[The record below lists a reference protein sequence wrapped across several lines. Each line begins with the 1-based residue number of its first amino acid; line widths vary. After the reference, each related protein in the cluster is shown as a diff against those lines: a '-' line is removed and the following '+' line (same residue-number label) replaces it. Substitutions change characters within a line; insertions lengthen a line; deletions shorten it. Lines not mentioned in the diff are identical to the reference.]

1 MHLPMRMGVRVPSP
15 ALIKNSMDTL
25 GITQEYVEAY
35 AIATQSEWARQDA
48 EPWSH
53 DTIGTVCGLIA
64 MAAFVV
70 VAALMRHKKNKEA
83 E

>member
-1 MHLPMRMGVRVPSP
+1 
-15 ALIKNSMDTL
+15 MDTL
-25 GITQEYVEAY
+25 GITQAYVEEY
-35 AIATQSEWARQDA
+35 AHSEWARQDA

-53 DTIGTVCGLIA
+53 DIIGTVCGLIA

-70 VAALMRHKKNKEA
+70 VAALMRYKKNKKA